1 MKRIQ
6 LGTCLEWI
14 INVIT
19 FGKGE
24 RLALLIAKR
33 FFNSDKC
40 YCCERKQ
47 WLNRL
52 TNKDYDGQCDSIKLF

>member
-1 MKRIQ
+1 MKKIQ
-6 LGTCLEWI
+6 LGTWLEFL
-14 INVIT
+14 INIIT

-33 FFNSDKC
+33 FFNSDTC
-40 YCCERKQ
+40 GCCERKQ

-52 TNKDYDGQCDSIKLF
+52 TNKDYDGQCDSIKL